1 VTYTLPGLRFSAAI
15 LAKTN
20 ASRRFLQPGEKD
32 SSAKSLL
39 IILYKM
45 SNVKHKQKTAAIKK
59 RLFSKILRF
68 WTLTLKLTND
78 KFMIE

>member
-1 VTYTLPGLRFSAAI
+1 MTYTLPGLRFSAAI

-45 SNVKHKQKTAAIKK
+45 PNVKHKQKQQLFKNGYCLK
-59 RLFSKILRF
+59 R
-68 WTLTLKLTND
+68 
-78 KFMIE
+78 